1 MKFSVFDNLNGTTNV
16 SLNKKIVKTNEM
28 TNNRNKLKAF
38 VGSFTDIHRNV
49 RAKMLT
55 KIENALTVKDMRNF
69 EIGMS
74 ELNDKPAIVA
84 YTTDKAVIICS
95 EANRWKALGSDL
107 TLVHAKESQNFVQ
120 QYIGDFIEIKEEIEF
135 PTEQKVDVI
144 SNELEELRK
153 EIEKMKKEKAE
164 DKKLISAYAKNYK
177 GDELSFDEDLTIIKH
192 QNSIKSEVGA
202 SEISNESTVFSVTE
216 TAENLNDDLIVSID
230 QSNKENKMPLYDYSC
245 ECGNYFEK
253 TRKISERSSAECP
266 ECHKEAKQQL
276 TAPAGIQNGYYEQG
290 RMFINRNKQTFKTAT
305 R

>member
-38 VGSFTDIHRNV
+38 IGSFSDIHRNI

-55 KIENALTVKDMRNF
+55 KIENALTIKDMRNF

-84 YTTDKAVIICS
+84 YTTDKAVIVCC
-95 EANRWKALGSDL
+95 EGRNWKALGSDL

-202 SEISNESTVFSVTE
+202 SEVSNESTVFSVTE

-230 QSNKENKMPLYDYSC
+230 QSNKENEMNVNMTIETYEQQEEYIQEIIKLNHENTTLKASRKSLLKDLFA
-245 ECGNYFEK
+245 EIEK
-253 TRKISERSSAECP
+253 TSKLELELKRIKYINE
-266 ECHKEAKQQL
+266 L
-276 TAPAGIQNGYYEQG
+276 NG
-290 RMFINRNKQTFKTAT
+290 K
-305 R
+305 

>member
-38 VGSFTDIHRNV
+38 IGSFTDIHRNI
-49 RAKMLT
+49 RAKMLQ

-84 YTTDKAVIICS
+84 YTTDKAVIVCC
-95 EANRWKALGSDL
+95 EGRNWKALGSDL

-164 DKKLISAYAKNYK
+164 DKKIISAYAKNYK

-202 SEISNESTVFSVTE
+202 SETVSNESTVFSVTE

-230 QSNKENKMPLYDYSC
+230 QSNKENEMNVNMTIETYEQQEEYIQEIIKLNHENTTLKASRKSLLKDLFA
-245 ECGNYFEK
+245 EIEK
-253 TRKISERSSAECP
+253 TSKLELELKRIKYINE
-266 ECHKEAKQQL
+266 L
-276 TAPAGIQNGYYEQG
+276 NG
-290 RMFINRNKQTFKTAT
+290 K
-305 R
+305 